1 MESPKLFMMVIFDFV
16 DLIGKANFQ
25 ISIKSIHFPY
35 FSCGDI
41 IFWRLSICFEIE
53 MKTAIF
59 KLILP
64 NFIEEKYHS
73 KGYFYINNHL
83 TSTLSIAQTNYISV
97 FWNVKMTQKCHL
109 FWSYRTYILVQRSQN
124 TPTRP
129 KIQQKLLVNR
139 ALMVSIPNILM
150 RTHTPIFVSFL

>member
-1 MESPKLFMMVIFDFV
+1 MESPILFMMVIFDFA
-16 DLIGKANFQ
+16 DLIGKSNFQ

-41 IFWRLSICFEIE
+41 IFWRLSICFEMD

-109 FWSYRTYILVQRSQN
+109 FWSYRTYILVRRSKTN
-124 TPTRP
+124 STGP
-129 KIQQKLLVNR
+129 KIHKNLLGNGAVKG
-139 ALMVSIPNILM
+139 L
-150 RTHTPIFVSFL
+150 